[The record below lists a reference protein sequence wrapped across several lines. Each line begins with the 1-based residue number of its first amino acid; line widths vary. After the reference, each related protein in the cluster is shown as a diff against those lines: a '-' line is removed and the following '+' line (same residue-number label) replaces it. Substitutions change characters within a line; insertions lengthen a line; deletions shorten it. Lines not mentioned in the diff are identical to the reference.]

1 MNKTMIGLAMA
12 SALACLLP
20 QTASASKD
28 SEAEAI
34 CRNVVANK
42 GYQGYRFRNV
52 EAMSARSGG
61 YSVTGQIDKGGKRF
75 EFNCVLDDRLIL
87 ENIVINPLGGGGDN
101 GGGHAGVPA
110 EAQVA
115 CAEEADRYWGLRSG
129 TAVPHGGKSTGGG
142 MYEVKVKGGKH
153 SGTCTVTADG
163 DVKGIMN
170 N

>member
-1 MNKTMIGLAMA
+1 MKNLTIGLAMA

-20 QTASASKD
+20 QTAAASKGK
-28 SEAEAI
+28 EAEEI

-42 GYQGYRFRNV
+42 GYQGYHFQHI

-75 EFNCVLDDRLIL
+75 EFNCVLDGGLIL
-87 ENIVINPLGGGGDN
+87 QDIAIHPLGGGS

-115 CAEEADRYWGLRSG
+115 CAEEADRYWGLKSG

-153 SGTCTVTADG
+153 SGTCTVTGEG

-170 N
+170 D